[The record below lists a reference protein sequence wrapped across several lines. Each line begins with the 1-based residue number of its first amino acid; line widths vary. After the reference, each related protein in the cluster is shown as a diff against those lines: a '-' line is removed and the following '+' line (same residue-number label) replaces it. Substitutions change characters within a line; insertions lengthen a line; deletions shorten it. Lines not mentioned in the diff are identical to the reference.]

1 MSEKSDK
8 QWFVMR
14 DLTRPIAKRPA
25 YVMLE
30 EMGIEYYTPMVSK
43 VVIRGGKRVRKRV
56 PFLHDLIFV
65 HDTRS
70 ALDPIVES
78 VPTFQYRFLKQRK
91 LMTVREADM
100 NRFIRAVESTE
111 FPRYYCPEE
120 ITPDMLNRKICIIG
134 GQLDGYEGF
143 LITTRGSKVKR
154 LLVELP
160 SLLAAT
166 VEVEPEF
173 IRLIEDKTDTDK

>member
-65 HDTRS
+65 HATRS
-70 ALDPIVES
+70 VLDPIVETPLLPPGRDHAGHAKPKNMHHRWAIGWIRRLS
-78 VPTFQYRFLKQRK
+78 DYHARLQGQTAVGGTAFTFGRHGGGGTGVY
-91 LMTVREADM
+91 
-100 NRFIRAVESTE
+100 
-111 FPRYYCPEE
+111 P
-120 ITPDMLNRKICIIG
+120 PD
-134 GQLDGYEGF
+134 
-143 LITTRGSKVKR
+143 RG
-154 LLVELP
+154 
-160 SLLAAT
+160 
-166 VEVEPEF
+166 
-173 IRLIEDKTDTDK
+173 

>member
-30 EMGIEYYTPMVSK
+30 EMGIEYYTPMISK
-43 VVIRGGKRVRKRV
+43 VVVRGGKRVRKQV

-70 ALDPIVES
+70 VLDPIVES
-78 VPTFQYRFLKQRK
+78 VPTFQYRFSQ
-91 LMTVREADM
+91 
-100 NRFIRAVESTE
+100 SS
-111 FPRYYCPEE
+111 CPASA
-120 ITPDMLNRKICIIG
+120 ILRSHFHINVYTCSVTGKSLN
-134 GQLDGYEGF
+134 
-143 LITTRGSKVKR
+143 
-154 LLVELP
+154 
-160 SLLAAT
+160 
-166 VEVEPEF
+166 
-173 IRLIEDKTDTDK
+173 